1 MAYVRIRLTSVLPV
15 LRRREVMTS
24 AEERFASI
32 AEVELGALGVTG
44 GTGFGRSEGLRIS
57 GKIFAMLVKGELV
70 VKLPKDRVAELS
82 ASGVGHP
89 FDSGKGQL
97 MKEWVAVPT
106 RSGRRWPASV
116 EEARVREAYEARA
129 QVAAL
134 WCGRADEPDG
144 R

>member
-1 MAYVRIRLTSVLPV
+1 VAR
-15 LRRREVMTS
+15 S

-32 AEVELGALGVTG
+32 AEKELQASGVTG

-57 GKIFAMLVKGELV
+57 GKIFAMLVNGELV

-97 MKEWVAVPT
+97 MKEWISVPT
-106 RSGRRWPASV
+106 KAGRRWPALV
-116 EEARVREAYEARA
+116 EEAREFVRPAR
-129 QVAAL
+129 
-134 WCGRADEPDG
+134 R
-144 R
+144 RSR

>member
-1 MAYVRIRLTSVLPV
+1 
-15 LRRREVMTS
+15 MTS

-32 AEVELGALGVTG
+32 AEVELRTAGVTG

-97 MKEWVAVPT
+97 MKEWVAVST
-106 RSGRRWPASV
+106 RSARRWPALV
-116 EEARVREAYEARA
+116 EEAREFVRPTER
-129 QVAAL
+129 
-134 WCGRADEPDG
+134 GR

>member
-1 MAYVRIRLTSVLPV
+1 MDRQNARASVLQM
-15 LRRREVMTS
+15 RGTEMATS
-24 AEERFASI
+24 AEKRFASI
-32 AEVELGALGVTG
+32 AEVELRAPGVTG

-106 RSGRRWPASV
+106 RSGRRWPALV
-116 EEARVREAYEARA
+116 EEAREFVSPTKR
-129 QVAAL
+129 
-134 WCGRADEPDG
+134 GR

>member
-1 MAYVRIRLTSVLPV
+1 MVTR
-15 LRRREVMTS
+15 S

-32 AEVELGALGVTG
+32 AEIELRAPGVTG

-57 GKIFAMLVKGELV
+57 GKIFAMLVKDELV

-97 MKEWVAVPT
+97 MKEWISVPT
-106 RSGRRWPASV
+106 KAARRWSALV
-116 EEARVREAYEARA
+116 EEAREFVRPAPRPS
-129 QVAAL
+129 
-134 WCGRADEPDG
+134 R
-144 R
+144 